1 MYKIINLLLRRISG
15 RWIQILREMPNL
27 QNFSK
32 KLKRRIEFSR
42 PIGSEGR
49 KRKLNFKK
57 IMEKSQSLLES
68 IKPII
73 YVEKLSSNVKPIQSN
88 IDFNTPKRKSI
99 RFTHKPVKLNETEQ
113 IMISTLRINKE
124 GFLIWRQLTDYQNW
138 LLFFRIF
145 KYMKLTLE

>member
-1 MYKIINLLLRRISG
+1 
-15 RWIQILREMPNL
+15 
-27 QNFSK
+27 
-32 KLKRRIEFSR
+32 
-42 PIGSEGR
+42 
-49 KRKLNFKK
+49 
-57 IMEKSQSLLES
+57 MEKSQSLLES

-113 IMISTLRINKE
+113 IMISTLRIYKE
-124 GFLIWRQLTDYQNW
+124 GFLIWKQLTDYQNW